1 MLKEKKKRK
10 AETSCITLNSD
21 GSLVICGEGCWL
33 GVSIFCN
40 EKRKLKTRAGSSLIF
55 RLNESK
61 GAARMRV
68 SQQESQTDRQTDRA
82 KQDGSSLPG
91 TAPRMPAMC
100 FIKHTMSWH

>member
-68 SQQESQTDRQTDRA
+68 SQQESQTDRQTELSRMA
-82 KQDGSSLPG
+82 HRCLVLHLECQQCVSLS
-91 TAPRMPAMC
+91 TQ
-100 FIKHTMSWH
+100 